1 MKFKFILAEVQ
12 QKILSTIGNIT
23 MILEQEIGRFCHFM
37 IEQIPNRFLKSSF
50 GLSLDVWGEKLRKPT
65 KLPVQHSIE

>member
-23 MILEQEIGRFCHFM
+23 MSLEQEIERLCHFT
-37 IEQIPNRFLKSSF
+37 IGQIPNRSLMSSF
-50 GLSLDVWGEKLRKPT
+50 GLSLDVWREKLSKPT
-65 KLPVQHSIE
+65 KLPIQQSIA

>member
-50 GLSLDVWGEKLRKPT
+50 GLSLNVWGEKLRKPT
-65 KLPVQHSIE
+65 KSPIQHSTE